1 MAPLALSPHSSVVKF
16 EDLTIYRVG
25 EGPFELLMRFIS
37 FYLFALEP
45 RLLTSSLPVL
55 RPTTSHR
62 NLIRLPFSSPEYI
75 APSSALPIGASRTI
89 SETQLIKVDPTLPAS
104 ESKLLNA
111 LLALVRVTDNK
122 AGKGGEVKSGTDV
135 DKKPAG
141 EEGEEGEDMVEGE
154 VGEEVSKS
162 EIAGYAVM

>member
-122 AGKGGEVKSGTDV
+122 DV